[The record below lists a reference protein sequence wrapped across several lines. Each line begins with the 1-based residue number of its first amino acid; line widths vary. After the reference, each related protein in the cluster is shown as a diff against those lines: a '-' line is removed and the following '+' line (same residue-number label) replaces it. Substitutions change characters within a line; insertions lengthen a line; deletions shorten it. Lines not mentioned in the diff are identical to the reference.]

1 MTTRAFVFDF
11 NGTLSDDEPILCE
24 IWQALFAERGVPLSR
39 EEYFGTYAG
48 LADFEIAE
56 RGLGVEDGELEA
68 VLDERVQR
76 YRARVADGSSVGPG
90 MRAAVRLAASRVPVA
105 VVSGAAREEIEAVL
119 VAAGLR
125 DVVAVVVAAEDV
137 RVGKPDPEGFRR
149 AAQSL
154 DLDPSAIVVFEDS
167 EYGVLAAKAA
177 EMRCIAL
184 RGTASAERLA
194 AAEELVD
201 RIDVALIERLLD

>member
-1 MTTRAFVFDF
+1 VTTRAFVFDF

-76 YRARVADGSSVGPG
+76 YRARVADGSSVGPE